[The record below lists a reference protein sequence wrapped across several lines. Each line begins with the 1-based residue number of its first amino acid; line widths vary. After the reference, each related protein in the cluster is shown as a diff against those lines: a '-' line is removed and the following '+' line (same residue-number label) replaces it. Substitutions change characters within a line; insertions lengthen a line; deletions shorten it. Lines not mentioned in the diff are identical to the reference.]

1 MRDAN
6 MAKYVTRKCPECS
19 QSLGVLIV
27 PHADEAIDR
36 VIDGYCSR
44 CGYELHWLVLA
55 GGKKSER
62 LKVVH
67 EPWLRLISSGSR
79 SG

>member
-1 MRDAN
+1 
-6 MAKYVTRKCPECS
+6 
-19 QSLGVLIV
+19 V
-27 PHADEAIDR
+27 PHEDKAIER

-44 CGYELHWLVLA
+44 CGFELHWLVLA

-79 SG
+79 LG